1 MNWQKETGTD
11 SIDLSAFDDDF
22 RRIEQKPSA
31 EPYVD
36 EIPDGLYET
45 RIEDVS
51 LRRTAT
57 TGNPM
62 LVWRL
67 RILGPQC
74 TGRTISRTRVITQ
87 KTLPFLKEDLRRLD
101 FELVR
106 MSDLEARMGEM
117 LDREVRILKR
127 TTPGSQWP
135 EISLIQARKGPASE
149 SRADDSWKTGTDDD
163 LPF

>member
-1 MNWQKETGTD
+1 MKSQNDTSADT
-11 SIDLSAFDDDF
+11 IDLTAFDEDF
-22 RRIEQKPSA
+22 RRAGQKQST
-31 EPYVD
+31 EPYSD

-87 KTLPFLKEDLRRLD
+87 KTIPFLKEDLRRLD
-101 FELVR
+101 LDLARV
-106 MSDLEARMGEM
+106 SDLESRMGEM

-127 TTPGSQWP
+127 TLPGSQWP

-149 SRADDSWKTGTDDD
+149 PIADQAWKTGTDDD